1 LSLAYIPTNIKRA
14 LLEFSRILGFELR
27 GVGGGGAGGRPPPA
41 PPPPPEREREVPKSV
56 RVVVVLD
63 L

>member
-1 LSLAYIPTNIKRA
+1 LSLAYIPANIKRA

-27 GVGGGGAGGRPPPA
+27 GG
-41 PPPPPEREREVPKSV
+41 ERERGREVPKSV

>member
-1 LSLAYIPTNIKRA
+1 LSLAYIPANIKRA

-27 GVGGGGAGGRPPPA
+27 GGERER
-41 PPPPPEREREVPKSV
+41 EREREVPKSV

>member
-1 LSLAYIPTNIKRA
+1 LSLAYIPANIKRA

-27 GVGGGGAGGRPPPA
+27 GGERERER
-41 PPPPPEREREVPKSV
+41 EREREVPKSV

>member
-1 LSLAYIPTNIKRA
+1 LSLAYIPANIKRA

-27 GVGGGGAGGRPPPA
+27 GGER
-41 PPPPPEREREVPKSV
+41 EREREVPKSV